1 MKKDEG
7 GYIVVETLISFMLFV
22 ILITTILSLVNITTL
37 QSRVHHAMT
46 ETAETISVY
55 SYVLDVMGAADH
67 LQRLEAKADK
77 VAGNVDEIK
86 GSISDVITQLND
98 IKNKKVGKETVSS
111 IYSSGKS
118 AFSKT
123 KEIGGKY
130 INDPKA
136 ALADLAS
143 VGITEGLDA
152 IFGELCRS
160 LVGHYLQNGDMDG
173 DEYLE
178 WAGVEGG
185 LDGLDFYNFS
195 YFKLDQPSRGNSM
208 MMTAD
213 GDVRLI
219 VNYDIDYSFG
229 ALILPK
235 KYRTIHVTQTVKTR
249 AWLGGDGERYS
260 G

>member
-7 GYIVVETLISFMLFV
+7 GYIVVETLISFILFV
-22 ILITTILSLVNITTL
+22 ILITTILSLVNLTTV

-55 SYVLDVMGAADH
+55 SYVLDVVGAADH
-67 LQRLEAKADK
+67 LQKLEAKADK
-77 VAGNVDEIK
+77 VAEEADELK
-86 GSISDVITQLND
+86 GSINDVITQLNE
-98 IKNKKVGKETVSS
+98 IKNKNVGKETVSGL
-111 IYSSGKS
+111 YNSGKS
-118 AFSKT
+118 AFSKVNT
-123 KEIGGKY
+123 VGDKY
-130 INDPKA
+130 VNDPKA

-160 LVGHYLQNGDMDG
+160 LVGHYLDNGDMDG
-173 DEYLE
+173 DAYLK

-185 LDGLDFYNFS
+185 LDGLDFYDFS
-195 YFKLDQPSRGNSM
+195 LFKHDQPSRENSM

-213 GDVRLI
+213 GDVRLV

-235 KYRTIHVTQTVKTR
+235 EYRTIHVTQTVKTR